1 MDTAIA
7 QLFGTKNAV
16 QYLLALHVK
25 PAFNKNLRVE
35 VECKKNTNQTEFAQ
49 VDKPLPRFLREI
61 SFALQCWSRGS
72 LTDRLSAP
80 GRLQNC
86 AVIHVHSVR
95 SNNGGLMVPRQC

>member
-49 VDKPLPRFLREI
+49 VDKPLRDFLGK
-61 SFALQCWSRGS
+61 FHS
-72 LTDRLSAP
+72 LYSAGQEVLSQTVFQP
-80 GRLQNC
+80 QVDCRIVL
-86 AVIHVHSVR
+86 
-95 SNNGGLMVPRQC
+95 